1 MIVVVIG
8 ESGDVPPHFLP
19 KVMNMEIMFID
30 SYNCTKKVKAMGD
43 LMKPDLRK
51 TRLDMV
57 YHLQERMRSGYER
70 YLDEQKLEWEGGLL
84 KTYLVEANIV
94 DKTSDSHNQILR
106 YLQTQAENF
115 NYLAEELD
123 EENFFALVAESRL
136 GGQVKF
142 DIYYVDASDYRFW
155 FVYTV
160 GHSFRTDKF
169 MDKLVTNSTKL
180 DNAWFPMRFLS
191 KVVEKGFF
199 NGLGGRFNND
209 PFTKEEDDQLKISLK
224 LWGNLAKDVF
234 DAFQNSER
242 LRRMFSLSSVRLKRY
257 FKGTDES
264 ITDDV
269 NFYGKVTSMG
279 QSFESHLDLINIFYK
294 EEYKNKIVQ
303 VIEKELSIGVDDN
316 SAKVAFLKGEPI
328 FVKFSNTILDIET
341 FTRTLFAGTTPFRLW
356 GLQQIIKRDFARI
369 YAVDLHLG
377 RTLTFEVFPDTIR
390 IFLPIGT
397 CGNTIVRFFTLF
409 QHHYDSSAELLGGK
423 YDHLF

>member
-1 MIVVVIG
+1 V
-8 ESGDVPPHFLP
+8 P
-19 KVMNMEIMFID
+19 KVMDIGFMLKN
-30 SYNCTKKVKAMGD
+30 SYNCTKKVMTMGN
-43 LMKPDLRK
+43 LMKPDLQR

-84 KTYLVEANIV
+84 KTYLVEADIV
-94 DKTSDSHNQILR
+94 DKINDSHNQILK
-106 YLQTQAENF
+106 YLHTQAESF
-115 NYLAEELD
+115 NYSPKELD
-123 EENFFALVAESRL
+123 EENFFALVAGSRS
-136 GGQVKF
+136 GRQVKF

-155 FVYTV
+155 VVYTV
-160 GHSFRTDKF
+160 GHSSRTDKF
-169 MDKLVTNSTKL
+169 MDKLVTNSAKL
-180 DNAWFPMRFLS
+180 DNAWFPMQFLS
-191 KVVEKGFF
+191 KLVEKGFF

-257 FKGTDES
+257 FKGSDES

-269 NFYGKVTSMG
+269 NFFGKVTSMG
-279 QSFESHLDLINIFYK
+279 QSFDSHLDLVNKFYK
-294 EEYKNKIVQ
+294 DEYKHKIVQ
-303 VIEKELSIGVDDN
+303 IIEGELAIGIADKSD
-316 SAKVAFLKGEPI
+316 VAILKGEPM
-328 FVKFSNTILDIET
+328 FVRFGNSIPNIELFVRSLFS
-341 FTRTLFAGTTPFRLW
+341 GTAPFRLW
-356 GLQQIIKRDFARI
+356 GLQQIIKKDFARI

-390 IFLPIGT
+390 IFLPLGT
-397 CGNTIVRFFTLF
+397 CGNTIARFFTLF